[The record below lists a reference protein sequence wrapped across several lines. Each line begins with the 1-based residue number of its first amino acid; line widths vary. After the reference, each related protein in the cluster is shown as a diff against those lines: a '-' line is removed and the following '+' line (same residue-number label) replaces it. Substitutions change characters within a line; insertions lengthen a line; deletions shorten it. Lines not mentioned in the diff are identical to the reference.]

1 MSPKFTCRVE
11 IKIDGNTIEANDKT
25 EYIKKV
31 REMYGKQLGIYLRD
45 QEIQNITRVINPNEE
60 ALM

>member
-11 IKIDGNTIEANDKT
+11 IKIDGNTIEANDKN

>member
-11 IKIDGNTIEANDKT
+11 IKVDGNTIEANDKN

>member
-1 MSPKFTCRVE
+1 MNPKFTCTVE
-11 IKIDGNTIEANDKT
+11 IKIDGNTMEAKDKQA
-25 EYIKKV
+25 YIKKV

-45 QEIQNITRVINPNEE
+45 QEMQNITRVINPEEE